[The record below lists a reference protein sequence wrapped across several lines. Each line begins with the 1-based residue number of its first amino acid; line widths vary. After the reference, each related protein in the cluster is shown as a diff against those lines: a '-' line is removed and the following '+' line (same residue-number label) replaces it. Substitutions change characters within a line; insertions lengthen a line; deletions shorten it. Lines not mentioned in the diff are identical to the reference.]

1 MGEFVNL
8 AKDKKYAEVRK
19 AMYGHLASLVD
30 PDKVTQAGF
39 RKQEN
44 MLLDRVKSMSAAD
57 FYDDLVG
64 RLGAMQARMITYRYY
79 KG

>member
-1 MGEFVNL
+1 VNL

-19 AMYGHLASLVD
+19 QMYGHLASLVD